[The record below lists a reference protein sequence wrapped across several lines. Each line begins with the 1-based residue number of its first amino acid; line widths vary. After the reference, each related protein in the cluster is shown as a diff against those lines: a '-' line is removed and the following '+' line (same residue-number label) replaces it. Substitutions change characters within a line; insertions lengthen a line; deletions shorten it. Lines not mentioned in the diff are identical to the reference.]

1 MLKAARQRK
10 LIRGRS
16 TERFDQEQF
25 GSCVLGFE
33 NFQQCVRVVVI
44 AGAIHVGCGACSKQ
58 DAARGICTLQVSG
71 MPA

>member
-33 NFQQCVRVVVI
+33 NF
-44 AGAIHVGCGACSKQ
+44 
-58 DAARGICTLQVSG
+58 
-71 MPA
+71 